1 MKRLLAIGLSLVF
14 VLGAAACGGGGDAGD
29 QESTATGQKAGAQQ
43 QQPRMNVA
51 DSTLLAFIE
60 ASLELESFQQEM
72 RSRMQ
77 EASGQEQGQQVR
89 QQLME
94 ERDSII
100 EAAGLSGPAHYDSVM
115 QAVKAS
121 DRVQERYTTLRDSV
135 ESDSAAADTA
145 S

>member
-1 MKRLLAIGLSLVF
+1 MKRLLTIGLSLVF

-29 QESTATGQKAGAQQ
+29 QESTATGQKAGA

-77 EASGQEQGQQVR
+77 EASGQEEGQEVR
-89 QQLME
+89 QQLMQ

-100 EAAGLSGPAHYDSVM
+100 EAAGLSGPERYDSVM
-115 QAVKAS
+115 QAIKTS
-121 DRVQERYTTLRDSV
+121 DAVQERYTTLRDSV

>member
-1 MKRLLAIGLSLVF
+1 MKRLLTIGLSLVF

-29 QESTATGQKAGAQQ
+29 QESTATGQKAGAQ

-77 EASGQEQGQQVR
+77 EASGQEEGQEVR
-89 QQLME
+89 QQLMQ

-100 EAAGLSGPAHYDSVM
+100 EAAGLSGPERYDSVM
-115 QAVKAS
+115 QAIKTS
-121 DRVQERYTTLRDSV
+121 DAVQERYTTLRDSV

>member
-43 QQPRMNVA
+43 QPRMSVA

-77 EASGQEQGQQVR
+77 EASGQEEGQKVR
-89 QQLME
+89 QQLMQ

-100 EAAGLSGPAHYDSVM
+100 EAAGLSGPERYDSVM
-115 QAVKAS
+115 QAIKAS
-121 DRVQERYTTLRDSV
+121 DRVQKRYTTLRDSV